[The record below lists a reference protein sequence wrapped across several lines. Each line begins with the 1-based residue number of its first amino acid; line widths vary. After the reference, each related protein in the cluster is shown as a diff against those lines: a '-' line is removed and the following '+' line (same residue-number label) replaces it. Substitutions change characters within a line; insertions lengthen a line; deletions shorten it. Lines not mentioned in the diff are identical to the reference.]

1 VSALQQSVD
10 PDADNQMWQRQE
22 GEADFGRLEGGPVR
36 PTLKLLQVY
45 SLDVATSQIFYMSDQ
60 GIGILP
66 CIVWKPRDEVLEAL
80 IVPGVVCQSRES
92 FKRIRI
98 LRLS

>member
-1 VSALQQSVD
+1 VIPTQTIRCGKGKKEKLILEYVKEDLQ
-10 PDADNQMWQRQE
+10 E
-22 GEADFGRLEGGPVR
+22 
-36 PTLKLLQVY
+36 PTLKLLQVHG
-45 SLDVATSQIFYMSDQ
+45 LDVATSQIFYMSDQ

-80 IVPGVVCQSRES
+80 IVPGVVCQPPES

-98 LRLS
+98 LQLS